1 MRPTSFVICLALF
14 LMPLAHAEEKAAP
27 SAVPEPPEL
36 PGQVVSGEAMEPDI
50 TIIRKGEQVIE
61 EYRVNGTL
69 YMVKITPDVGAPY
82 YIVDTDG
89 DGNLETRRSDLD
101 KGTKVPQWLLH
112 SW

>member
-1 MRPTSFVICLALF
+1 MRLLSFIVSLPVLLVPMAY
-14 LMPLAHAEEKAAP
+14 AEEKSPPPPA
-27 SAVPEPPEL
+27 PEPPEL

-61 EYRVNGTL
+61 EYRVNGAL
-69 YMVKITPDVGAPY
+69 YMVKITPDSGAPY

-89 DGNLETRRSDLD
+89 DGSLETRRSDLE
-101 KGTKVPQWLLH
+101 KGSNVPQWLLH